1 MAQRRIRLIDAGF
14 DSQDPPDLPEKDA
27 LFRPLVS
34 DEGEFA
40 VAVRRIFSGNTLLI
54 MDEAVLH
61 LFAQELLERMREP
74 STADKEIWV
83 LPFWPGCLFDAAGL
97 KVHGSREIQALYPAC
112 AHTFY
117 VPRGEAVLRREAHR
131 VLGEVRFEP
140 GAYIRAAAEAADVE
154 GWTVLKEGR

>member
-14 DSQDPPDLPEKDA
+14 DPRNPPVLPEKDG
-27 LFRPLVS
+27 LFRPLIS

-40 VAVRRIFSGNTLLI
+40 VAVKRIFSGNSLLI
-54 MDEAVLH
+54 TDEAVLH

-112 AHTFY
+112 ARTFY
-117 VPRGEAVLRREAHR
+117 VPQGEAVLKRESSR
-131 VLGEVRFEP
+131 VLGHLRFDP
-140 GAYIRAAAEAADVE
+140 GAYVRAAAQAAERE
-154 GWTVLKEGR
+154 GWTVLKEGS